1 MAQRFDLTREA
12 QDDGGY
18 DSTNEDDPYIKAN
31 KKARHDLTSKGKK
44 NPFKHAKADKEVFR
58 SETAMEE
65 GRKQRLN
72 LLSLSAYDRHKQL
85 VNTYQLYHVGAAAS
99 LARNKSRDKRD
110 IDVIRE
116 HHKFLWDEEEEEGG
130 SEESWETQLARRYY
144 NKLFKEYC
152 IIDLSRYKENKFG
165 MRWRVEKE
173 VVIGKGQFVCAN
185 KKCDEVDKLR
195 TWEVNFAYVEEGLK
209 KNALVKCR
217 LCPEC
222 SHKLNYTHKKKELT
236 KRKKRRRDEAKKK
249 KKKKRKK
256 ERRHESSSSSS
267 SESETKESQSDEAKA
282 AADAKAKVAADQ
294 SAAEIWSKP
303 VEREEEKSRE
313 DVFNEFL
320 EDLFV

>member
-1 MAQRFDLTREA
+1 MQLMSNTVLMWCESFPTLIN
-12 QDDGGY
+12 Y
-18 DSTNEDDPYIKAN
+18 Y
-31 KKARHDLTSKGKK
+31 
-44 NPFKHAKADKEVFR
+44 VV
-58 SETAMEE
+58 
-65 GRKQRLN
+65 
-72 LLSLSAYDRHKQL
+72 SLFH
-85 VNTYQLYHVGAAAS
+85 S
-99 LARNKSRDKRD
+99 L
-110 IDVIRE
+110 IHIF
-116 HHKFLWDEEEEEGG
+116 H
-130 SEESWETQLARRYY
+130 
-144 NKLFKEYC
+144 
-152 IIDLSRYKENKFG
+152 
-165 MRWRVEKE
+165 
-173 VVIGKGQFVCAN
+173 
-185 KKCDEVDKLR
+185 
-195 TWEVNFAYVEEGLK
+195 
-209 KNALVKCR
+209 LVKCR

-267 SESETKESQSDEAKA
+267 SESETKDSQSDEAKA

>member
-1 MAQRFDLTREA
+1 MEQRFDLTREA

-18 DSTNEDDPYIKAN
+18 DSTNEDDQYSKAN
-31 KKARHDLTSKGKK
+31 KKARYDLTSKGKK
-44 NPFKHAKADKEVFR
+44 NPFKHAKADKEIFR

-85 VNTYQLYHVGAAAS
+85 VNTYQLYHVGATKG
-99 LARNKSRDKRD
+99 LARDKSRDKRD

-116 HHKFLWDEEEEEGG
+116 HHKFLWDEEAEGG
-130 SEESWETQLARRYY
+130 EESWETQLARRYY

-152 IIDLSRYKENKFG
+152 IIDLSRYKENQFG
-165 MRWRVEKE
+165 MRWRLEKE
-173 VVIGKGQFVCAN
+173 VVIGKGQFVCGN
-185 KKCDEVDKLR
+185 KKCDEVKKLR

-209 KNALVKCR
+209 KNALIKCR

-222 SHKLNYTHKKKELT
+222 SYKLNYTHKKKDLT
-236 KRKKRRRDEAKKK
+236 KKKKRRTKKK
-249 KKKKRKK
+249 KKKQKKR
-256 ERRHESSSSSS
+256 RDSSSSSSSSS
-267 SESETKESQSDEAKA
+267 SESDSEESKAAATAKA
-282 AADAKAKVAADQ
+282 AASDEKT
-294 SAAEIWSKP
+294 AAEIWSKP
-303 VEREEEKSRE
+303 AEREEEKSRD